1 MTGQVLDYSIQTNE
15 GIISGDDSQR
25 YRFAGADWPGA
36 SAPVRGTLVDFDIE
50 DGNRAVSIY
59 LVDAVAPPATPVA
72 QQPPTVAVPVA
83 QQPPPVQPYPTPP
96 TYQQPAASGGK
107 VRMTAALLALLLG
120 GFGIHKFYLGESGA
134 GIVRLILTIIIITWP
149 VSAVLA
155 LIDAIKLFQMTDADF
170 ERQYN
175 GGV

>member
-15 GIISGDDSQR
+15 GFISGDDSQR
-25 YRFAGADWPGA
+25 YRFAGSDWPGA
-36 SAPVRGTLVDFDIE
+36 SAPVRGTRVDFDIQ
-50 DGNRAVSIY
+50 DGNRAVSSY
-59 LVDAVAPPATPVA
+59 LVDAVAPPAA
-72 QQPPTVAVPVA
+72 PVA
-83 QQPPPVQPYPTPP
+83 QQPPPVQPYQTPP
-96 TYQQPAASGGK
+96 AYQQPAASGGK

-170 ERQYN
+170 DRQYN
-175 GGV
+175 GRA